1 MKIAIN
7 GTSGF
12 VGSHLVSFFEQ
23 KGHEIV
29 KIQREDYDNIKE
41 LKKLLSGCDG
51 VINLAGAS
59 ISKKWT
65 KEYKKV
71 LFDSRIKTT
80 KHLIYAINEMQ
91 TPPSWLLSASAIG
104 IYREGQVH
112 NESSTDFDGGFLG
125 NLAKEWES
133 EALKAKEAGVKVS
146 ILRFG
151 VVLGD
156 GGAMSEMLP
165 IFKLGLGG
173 ILGDGKQGFSWIHVK
188 DLLKACE
195 FIIKQD
201 GGIFNLVAPKPVT
214 NQAFTKALGKAL
226 KKPTFFKVP
235 PFVLKLKFGEGA
247 SILLTGQE
255 VYPSKLLES
264 GFAFEFSTIQEALE
278 DLL

>member
-12 VGSHLVSFFEQ
+12 VGKHLIPFFEQ
-23 KGHEIV
+23 KGYEVV
-29 KIQREDYDNIKE
+29 KIKRVAYDNIKE
-41 LKKLLSGCDG
+41 LKNLLSGCDG

-80 KHLIYAINEMQ
+80 KCLVQAINEMQ
-91 TPPSWLLSASAIG
+91 TPPSWLLSTSAVG
-104 IYREGQVH
+104 IYKEAQAH
-112 NESSTDFDGGFLG
+112 DENSTNFNDGFLG

-133 EALKAKEAGVKVS
+133 EALKAQEAGVKVS

-151 VVLGD
+151 VVLGN

-173 ILGDGKQGFSWIHVK
+173 VLGDGKQGFSWIHVK

-195 FIIKQD
+195 FVISQN
-201 GGIFNLVAPKPVT
+201 GGIFNFTAPNPTT
-214 NQAFTKALGKAL
+214 NEIFTKTLGKTL

-235 PFVLKLKFGEGA
+235 PFALKLKFGEGA
-247 SILLTGQE
+247 SILLSGQE
-255 VYPSKLLES
+255 VYPKKLLES